1 MIKIG
6 VIPILCHFYLV
17 LNDLHMPSSYKS
29 KERRMAK
36 QVAKA
41 NWFKSRKEQGKST
54 DAQQMVRTEWKS
66 E

>member
-1 MIKIG
+1 MLSLILEKDHPKWKPLH
-6 VIPILCHFYLV
+6 IPA
-17 LNDLHMPSSYKS
+17 SYKP

-36 QVAKA
+36 QAAKA